1 MGTYF
6 QRNYRQGERLE
17 IPDQFA
23 KGKNRE
29 WNKWKERRLQDLEFY
44 DEDNMRLGK
53 YRETDKAPPRIHL
66 RGDGD
71 SISESSLDA
80 GHLEFKV
87 WLQNKI
93 EEVASGKGSPKFLSE
108 QGRESERNR
117 AMEKWEG
124 LTDALYE
131 SFLNRYFTKSNIED
145 IHFRESR
152 HLMLLRKIVAR
163 KKPDWRAYLYDDWVF
178 ADAGV
183 PPLPPHLGTDT
194 PNLLER
200 ICRET
205 IRVLIGSSRSSEPA
219 PQLLSICVPA
229 MTFIEKL
236 QHKVSTIL
244 HESCELARLY
254 SPDEKCGPKDME
266 FDEKKTLEEINER
279 GFGSLD
285 GVSVDK
291 TWQEVTNHNSVAV
304 AYDIMNMLLEEGFL
318 QRRYMTNE
326 EYLDYFLDGD
336 ESLEKPRS
344 NKRLPHQLVFTKHLK
359 EMIGDSE
366 YEHFDDGREHPI
378 YRWLR
383 GEQDRWMYCPP
394 VPHRYGPPIS
404 EGGLL
409 TPGNRRL
416 FGGSH
421 DTYEEFGTPRGHPSK
436 RIVESLNA
444 LQGTQW
450 EINFGFLS
458 ALFDIE
464 LNDGTSLSADQ
475 WRDKEARI
483 KVIRAKK
490 EFADVFTPTDSES
503 RASRTLVLEWARRI
517 IEHNANVFWHSWICD
532 FRGRMFPR
540 CPKLSPVGDDLDRAM
555 IRFKHWKPLGDAP
568 DDTTGIFWIHVHVHN
583 MMEGIE
589 SDLLDGPASKGRTF
603 VERSDW
609 VERNLETLL
618 RMASEPAN
626 HLAELHLDRYVP
638 GKSHAFQRLAALT
651 ELNRTHLEWEGT
663 HKDPEKRDWSKVSSG
678 QPIYLDASCNGY
690 QHVAALLRDR
700 DLAYKVNIIG
710 KGSPRDLYGIVA
722 DNADASYARDLFSKI
737 LNGPE
742 VDDAVYRTFNR
753 NTAKMPTMTRV
764 YGSKDIPKCLQGRN
778 QRGRPKFSD
787 PVPYQL
793 SDKEQREYDAIPD
806 AAKVAHKEWRSDDD
820 LNFKHFMKHAI
831 GKSGKPSEYTAKKW
845 KKLLDELR
853 ALALWN
859 DGSGLQMALLKQA
872 DSISDAFTEHEEM
885 QPQLTKLVAASLE
898 TSIKQST
905 GSAFD
910 ILEKTLK
917 KICRSSDGLHPGIRW
932 GLPDGFVVMNYYI
945 RHHQADKTKR
955 GMPCHTGSAFTPMV
969 PLWYGKNVSGKAGK
983 SSARIFARV
992 KELYSG
998 HVSLKGEKELND
1010 ALTGKL
1016 RMSRRH
1022 VEAILRKVDPN
1033 SESDEANEIRKV
1045 LLHANV
1051 SLLRFAVA
1059 EKERIHT
1066 AKLKR
1071 GMAPNFVHSLDA
1083 YHMRTVVGELSD
1095 AIQPFSF
1102 WAVHDAFGVHAC
1114 DVPAMREVV
1123 TRTFQEMHSDRDLL
1137 DWLEVMAEPFGIDFE
1152 EDPLSTQGGLPEMLG
1167 DIWPGS
1173 RTKLD
1178 ISEVVDAEYLI
1189 S

>member
-6 QRNYRQGERLE
+6 RRNYRQGERLE

-53 YRETDKAPPRIHL
+53 YQETDKAPPRIHL

-71 SISESSLDA
+71 FISESSLDA

-93 EEVASGKGSPKFLSE
+93 EEVASGKGSPRFLSE
-108 QGRESERNR
+108 QGRESERDR

-124 LTDALYE
+124 LTDALYGE
-131 SFLNRYFTKSNIED
+131 LHLRYFTKSNIED
-145 IHFRESR
+145 SHFRESR

-163 KKPDWRAYLYDDWVF
+163 KEPDWRAYLYDSWVF

-183 PPLPPHLGTDT
+183 PPLPPHGGTET

-205 IRVLIGSSRSSEPA
+205 IRILIGSSRSSEPA

-236 QHKVSTIL
+236 QHKISAIL
-244 HESCELARLY
+244 HESCELARFY

-266 FDEKKTLEEINER
+266 FDEEKTLEEINDR

-285 GVSVDK
+285 GLTKDK
-291 TWQEVTNHNSVAV
+291 SWEEVTNHNSVAV
-304 AYDIMNMLLEEGFL
+304 AYDIMNMLLEQGFL
-318 QRRYMTNE
+318 QRRYMTEE
-326 EYLDYFLDGD
+326 EYLDHFLDGD

-344 NKRLPHQLVFTKHLK
+344 GKHIPHQLVFTKLLK

-366 YEHFDDGREHPI
+366 YKHFDDGREHPI

-409 TPGNRRL
+409 TLGNRRL
-416 FGGSH
+416 VGGSH
-421 DTYEEFGTPRGHPSK
+421 DTYEEFGTPRSLPSK
-436 RIVESLNA
+436 RTIESLNA

-450 EINFGFLS
+450 EINLGFLS

-475 WRDKEARI
+475 WGDKQARI
-483 KVIRAKK
+483 KVIRAKE

-517 IEHNANVFWHSWICD
+517 IEHNANVFWHSWTCE

-555 IRFKHWKPLGDAP
+555 IRFKHWKPLGVD
-568 DDTTGIFWIHVHVHN
+568 GIFWLRVHIHN
-583 MMEGIE
+583 MMEDIE
-589 SDLLDGPASKGRTF
+589 SDLLDEPASKGRTF
-603 VERSDW
+603 IERSDW
-609 VERNLETLL
+609 VERNLKALL
-618 RMASEPAN
+618 RIASEPAN

-638 GKSHAFQRLAALT
+638 GKSQAFQRLAALT
-651 ELNRTHLEWEGT
+651 ELNRTHLQWEGT
-663 HKDPEKRDWSKVSSG
+663 HEDPEKRDWSKVSSG

-700 DLAYKVNIIG
+700 DLAHKVNIIG
-710 KGSPRDLYGIVA
+710 TDSPRDLYGIVA
-722 DNADASYARDLFSKI
+722 DNADPSGARDLFSEI
-737 LNGPE
+737 LSGPE
-742 VDDAVYRTFNR
+742 VDEAIGRTFHR
-753 NTAKMPTMTRV
+753 NTAKKPTMTRV
-764 YGSKDIPKCLQGRN
+764 YGSTDIPKCLQGRS
-778 QRGRPKFSD
+778 QQGRPRFSD

-793 SDKEQREYDAIPD
+793 SDKEQKEYDAIPE

-853 ALALWN
+853 ALPLWN
-859 DGSGLQMALLKQA
+859 DGAGLQLALLRQA
-872 DSISDAFTEHEEM
+872 DSISDAFSEHEEM

-898 TSIKQST
+898 TSIKEST

-910 ILEKTLK
+910 IIEKPLK

-932 GLPDGFVVMNYYI
+932 MLPDGFVVMNYYI
-945 RHHQADKTKR
+945 RHHQADKTKK

-969 PLWYGKNVSGKAGK
+969 PAWYGKTNASKKQEK

-998 HVSLKGEKELND
+998 HASLKGEEELND
-1010 ALTGKL
+1010 ALSGKL

-1022 VEAILRKVDPN
+1022 VEAILLKVDPN
-1033 SESDEANEIRKV
+1033 SEGDEANEIRKV
-1045 LLHANV
+1045 LLHPNV
-1051 SLLRFAVA
+1051 SLLRFADA
-1059 EKERIHT
+1059 EKDRIHT
-1066 AKLKR
+1066 AKLRR
-1071 GMAPNFVHSLDA
+1071 GIAPNFVHSLDA
-1083 YHMRTVVGELSD
+1083 YHMRTAIGELSD

-1114 DVPAMREVV
+1114 DVPAMRKVV
-1123 TRTFQEMHSDRDLL
+1123 TRTFHEMHSDRDLL
-1137 DWLEVMAEPFGIDFE
+1137 DWLEVMAEPFGIDFD
-1152 EDPLSTQGGLPEMLG
+1152 EDPLGTQGDLPVMLRDLWVRSG
-1167 DIWPGS
+1167 
-1173 RTKLD
+1173 TTLD
-1178 ISEVVDAEYLI
+1178 ISEVADAEYLI